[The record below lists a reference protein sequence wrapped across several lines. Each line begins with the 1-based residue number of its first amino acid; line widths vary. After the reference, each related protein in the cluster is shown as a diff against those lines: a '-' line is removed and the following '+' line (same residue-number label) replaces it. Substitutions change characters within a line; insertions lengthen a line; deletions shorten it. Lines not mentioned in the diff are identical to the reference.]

1 MSETALESEGVALEV
16 DDLVV
21 AFDTDEGELRAV
33 DGVSFTLRKGKTL
46 GVVGES
52 GSGKSVT
59 ALAILRLLPEP
70 QGRIVRGKV
79 TLGDQDLA
87 RLDERA
93 LERVRGKRVAMV
105 FQEPMTALDPLYRV
119 GDQIGEGLRHHLGF
133 SKAEARAKAIELL
146 AKVGIPAPAERVD
159 AYPHELSGGMRQRVM
174 IASAIA
180 CRPEVLLADEPTTA
194 LDVTIQAQ
202 ILGLIDDLRR
212 ELGTSV
218 VLITHDLGVV
228 ADVADDVVVMYAG
241 RVVERA
247 SKDALF
253 ERPLH
258 PYTRGLLESVPGF
271 GDNATKTRL
280 PTIRG
285 VVPDLRKLPA
295 GCRFRDRCDRA
306 VSACEASEP
315 PLTSIGARAVACFV
329 AVEEGA

>member
-1 MSETALESEGVALEV
+1 MSVAASASVLEV

-33 DGVSFTLRKGKTL
+33 DGVSFTLRKGRTL
-46 GVVGES
+46 GIVGES

-59 ALAILRLLPEP
+59 ALAILGLLPEP
-70 QGRIVRGKV
+70 QGRLVRGRVMLEGKDIAHE
-79 TLGDQDLA
+79 T
-87 RLDERA
+87 ERA
-93 LERVRGKRVAMV
+93 LQKIRGRRIAMI
-105 FQEPMTALDPLYRV
+105 FQEPMTALDPLQRV
-119 GDQIGEGLRHHLGF
+119 GEQIAEGLRHHFGLSRG
-133 SKAEARAKAIELL
+133 AAREKAITLL
-146 AKVGIPAPAERVD
+146 GKVGIPAPAERID
-159 AYPHELSGGMRQRVM
+159 SYPHELSGGMRQRVM

-180 CRPEVLLADEPTTA
+180 CEPTVLLADEPTTA

-202 ILGLIDDLRR
+202 ILALIDDLRR

-247 SKDALF
+247 PKDALF
-253 ERPLH
+253 AKPLH

-271 GDNATKTRL
+271 GDNATKRRL

-285 VVPDLRKLPA
+285 LVPDLRHLPK
-295 GCRFRDRCDRA
+295 GCRFRDRCDLAIDRCA
-306 VSACEASEP
+306 ESEP
-315 PLTSIGARAVACFV
+315 PLETRADRAVACFR
-329 AVEEGA
+329 AYEGEGMS